1 MGELRNFVTS
11 LHTSTKRDY
20 LARMVDDKVR
30 CMKIA
35 KQYGK
40 DYWDGDRRYGYGG
53 YQYMSGRWKPVAE
66 KLIKTYDLNS
76 KSKVLDIGCGKGYLL
91 YEMKLLIPDLDIV
104 GIDSSDY
111 GLENAKEEIKP
122 FIYKHKAESKLPYE
136 DKEFDLV
143 ISLGTFHNLR
153 LPELKISL
161 SEMERVG
168 KHGYL
173 MLESYRN
180 EKELFN
186 LQCWAL
192 TAESFFD
199 KEEWIW
205 LYNHF
210 GYTGD
215 YEFIY
220 FEGEFYIDEENY

>member
-1 MGELRNFVTS
+1 MGKLINIVTS
-11 LHTSTKRDY
+11 LHESTKRDY
-20 LARMVDDKVR
+20 LARMVDDKIH
-30 CMKIA
+30 CMEIA

-40 DYWDGDRRYGYGG
+40 DYWDGNRRYGYGG
-53 YQYMSGRWKPVAE
+53 YKYMPGRWKPVAE
-66 KLIKTYDLNS
+66 KLIKIYNLNS
-76 KSKVLDIGCGKGYLL
+76 ESKVLDIGCGKGYLL
-91 YEMKLLIPDLDIV
+91 YEMKLLIPNLGIT

-111 GLENAKEEIKP
+111 GLENAKDEIKL
-122 FIYKHKAESKLPYE
+122 FIYKHNAEDKLPYE

-153 LPELKISL
+153 LPELKKAL
-161 SEMERVG
+161 GEMERVG
-168 KHGYL
+168 KQGYL

-199 KEEWIW
+199 KDEWIW
-205 LYNHF
+205 LYNNF
-210 GYTGD
+210 GYRGD

-220 FEGEFYIDEENY
+220 FE

>member
-1 MGELRNFVTS
+1 
-11 LHTSTKRDY
+11 
-20 LARMVDDKVR
+20 
-30 CMKIA
+30 
-35 KQYGK
+35 
-40 DYWDGDRRYGYGG
+40 
-53 YQYMSGRWKPVAE
+53 
-66 KLIKTYDLNS
+66 LIKIYNLKSD
-76 KSKVLDIGCGKGYLL
+76 SKVLDMGCGKGYLL
-91 YEMKLLIPDLDIV
+91 YEMTLLLPSLKIC

-111 GLENAKEEIKP
+111 GLKNAKKEIKP
-122 FIYKHKAESKLPYE
+122 FIYKHKVEGKLFYE

-153 LPELKISL
+153 LPKLKIAL
-161 SEMERVG
+161 LEMERVG
-168 KHGYL
+168 KQAYL

-199 KEEWIW
+199 KDEWIW
-205 LYNHF
+205 LYNNF

-220 FEGEFYIDEENY
+220 FE